1 MPESLQDLEIRRS
14 KILHQF
20 STLGDLRAGSISAV
34 VRRCG
39 KPGCHCAKSGDPGHD
54 PQIRFTRKVGGKTVA
69 ESFPSP
75 DALRKTQAEIDE
87 YRRFQQLSMELIEL
101 NEKICRYR
109 PVMPDR
115 TSWTPE
121 EKKRLLRSI
130 KKSHAK

>member
-1 MPESLQDLEIRRS
+1 MPESLQDLEIQRS
-14 KILHQF
+14 KILRQF

-87 YRRFQQLSMELIEL
+87 YRRFQQLSLDHQVLHRDKREIVFKISEEPAQVVKVGDPFGNRLIFTCP
-101 NEKICRYR
+101 I
-109 PVMPDR
+109 
-115 TSWTPE
+115 
-121 EKKRLLRSI
+121 
-130 KKSHAK
+130 